1 MIKAKISEH
10 ESSFSRLNRMGIVAW
25 EQVLLVLPYEYKD
38 YTKAITSLPSSPPA
52 SPDGKACYQVT
63 VTSRPKVAA
72 HSSTPRISLE
82 VSDGIRNATLTVFG
96 DIWSWKNLSE
106 GEEIT
111 VECQMAS
118 WQGALQ
124 MKNPVLVQNV
134 KKGKLLPIYRGK
146 RGANKDTT
154 VTPKFMYEKTR
165 EALASHLDE
174 TAYFIMLHFPVM
186 EEKQLLRR
194 AGVKF
199 ESLQEMLKSIHNPKT
214 KQEGMEGLAAARA
227 IAAFE
232 VVFYAER
239 QMVRKPNPVASI
251 RVDLQHIE
259 ELKSKFPFN
268 LTKHQDDGITDI
280 VTDLRRP
287 YRMNRLLSGDV
298 GYGKTEVA
306 LIPAIAARAAGAKV
320 AIMCPSLLIVNQW
333 AEKIK
338 GYGSKIPVCVIA
350 GNGKASKAEN
360 ITKAKLDSNPI
371 MVGTTALITRLP
383 KLDWTP
389 DFVILDEQQKHGK
402 NHKDT
407 ITGPNTNRLEA
418 TATCQPKTSAM
429 VNYGGMDESILNQCP
444 VDKQI
449 TTRIVLK
456 EDKERMFSH
465 IKRIM
470 TDIKDS
476 QIAVVYPSVSQEDE
490 KTSLIAASATWE
502 KLFPGQIGVLHG
514 GMTDDEK
521 VEVIRKMHNLEI
533 RILCA
538 SVLIETGLTLPSLR
552 GMVVVS
558 ADRFGVSALHQLRGR
573 LARHGGQGYFHMY
586 VPDEDISPDT
596 ISRLKLLENHTDG
609 FVLAE
614 KDAEMRGYGSISE
627 DDDDQSG
634 VSKSTLFYN
643 LKLMPKDIETVA
655 RNRKLLI

>member
-1 MIKAKISEH
+1 MATGRQIAHLPHTFQIEVHADFGIHQRDVFIGLAVTGAKMHAQLTDIVKNDI
-10 ESSFSRLNRMGIVAW
+10 ESRRHRQIETMSTCDARQRTFDTTARKLFCRLIAELFGTTLDRHVA
-25 EQVLLVLPYEYKD
+25 QVIHDRVLHFFERKGLGFDGHGQRPLEM
-38 YTKAITSLPSSPPA
+38 TGGHTHRNTGSLI
-52 SPDGKACYQVT
+52 DK
-63 VTSRPKVAA
+63 R
-72 HSSTPRISLE
+72 RIS
-82 VSDGIRNATLTVFG
+82 RHRKNA
-96 DIWSWKNLSE
+96 
-106 GEEIT
+106 
-111 VECQMAS
+111 
-118 WQGALQ
+118 
-124 MKNPVLVQNV
+124 NPRL
-134 KKGKLLPIYRGK
+134 
-146 RGANKDTT
+146 
-154 VTPKFMYEKTR
+154 
-165 EALASHLDE
+165 ALASHLDE